1 MIPCAEA
8 VEQLWDYLDREVTSR
23 DRAAVEEHLAFCRRC
38 CGEVEFAEE
47 LRGLLTSASHV
58 ELPAHVEAALN
69 RSLDDLV
76 RNLAESA
83 PADTTIEEDGGT
95 RT

>member
-1 MIPCAEA
+1 MISCSEA
-8 VEQLWDYLDREVTSR
+8 VEQLWDYLDREVSPQ

-47 LRGLLTSASHV
+47 LRGLLTAASRV
-58 ELPAHVEAALN
+58 ELPADVEAALN

-76 RNLAESA
+76 ADAADPA
-83 PADTTIEEDGGT
+83 PGEAVTDEDGGA